1 MIHTSL
7 TGLVCCVDTYETQAL
22 ETRLSLIAVPVGS
35 AMFSGGEPS
44 SMTILSAL
52 PRNPTLQPTHVSRTS
67 VLSASG
73 LCFCYRP
80 NNVPLIAAG
89 KQEIVRGSKLGGEK
103 AITQAT
109 RTKFVFG
116 Y

>member
-7 TGLVCCVDTYETQAL
+7 TDLVCCVNTYDTQAL

-52 PRNPTLQPTHVSRTS
+52 PRNPTLQPTQVLCVCPLRVWFVSLTGRTMC
-67 VLSASG
+67 LSSRRG
-73 LCFCYRP
+73 NKRLYG
-80 NNVPLIAAG
+80 AAN
-89 KQEIVRGSKLGGEK
+89 
-103 AITQAT
+103 
-109 RTKFVFG
+109 
-116 Y
+116 